1 MTNQQ
6 TGKGKRPART
16 IASPRARRA
25 MANLDIA
32 PSLVRGTGPAGR
44 IVEADVMRVR
54 STPALA
60 LPGVGT
66 PLPLSPMRRAV
77 AQRTAQS
84 FATVPHFY
92 LCSEIDATALVD
104 LCDQLQRAGQKGT
117 RSTLSDLLLR
127 GMALALRDCPH
138 ANRIWQRDSI
148 LQLSSGDVG
157 LVVGLEDGLLIP
169 VIRAVDTLSLAELA
183 CRRADAVSAAR
194 SGKLAADALHPCATS
209 LSNLG
214 ASRVDEFTA
223 VIPPPQ
229 SSVLSI
235 GRAAPRPFVIDGQLC
250 VRQTLH
256 LCLAVDHRVMDGL
269 PAARFLERIIELL
282 EKPAG
287 LV

>member
-1 MTNQQ
+1 
-6 TGKGKRPART
+6 
-16 IASPRARRA
+16 
-25 MANLDIA
+25 L
-32 PSLVRGTGPAGR
+32 
-44 IVEADVMRVR
+44 EADVLRVR
-54 STPALA
+54 STPVLA

-66 PLPLSPMRRAV
+66 PLSLSPMRRAV

-92 LCSEIDATALVD
+92 LRSEIDASALVE
-104 LCDQLQRAGQKGT
+104 LCENLQRAGQKGISA

-138 ANRIWQRDSI
+138 ANRIWQQDSL
-148 LQLSSGDVG
+148 LQLSSADVG

-169 VIRAVDTLSLAELA
+169 VIRAADTLSLAELA
-183 CRRADAVSAAR
+183 CRRADAISAAR
-194 SGKLAADALHPCATS
+194 SGKLSADALHPCATS

-214 ASRVDEFTA
+214 AHRVDEFTA

-229 SSVLSI
+229 SSVLSV
-235 GRAAPRPFVIDGQLC
+235 GRAGPRPFVIDGQLC

-256 LCLAVDHRVMDGL
+256 LCLAVDHRVMDGV
-269 PAARFLERIIELL
+269 PAARFLERIIESL
-282 EKPAG
+282 EKPAC